1 MSTTKEIHPLQIE
14 PSQKLQSK
22 PPTTQTTT
30 LNRTTNNNSRSN
42 NNNRQLPIPYP
53 CHGFNKAIFVGQDK
67 VVANFINFIRV
78 FNISKHGY
86 SLVDIKCEGAV
97 ACVQSSPDFNHLAV
111 SVDAV
116 QGAKIVMYDSRDMDQ
131 AVRDFSTM

>member
-1 MSTTKEIHPLQIE
+1 MSITKEILPVQIE

-22 PPTTQTTT
+22 PPTTT
-30 LNRTTNNNSRSN
+30 LNRTTNNSRS

-67 VVANFINFIRV
+67 IVANFINFIRV

-86 SLVDIKCEGAV
+86 SLMDIKCEGAV

-116 QGAKIVMYDSRDMDQ
+116 QGAKIVMYDSRDMNQ